1 MQIQIYAADVNHSSA
16 VDEHTRHE
24 IEHALKRFAE
34 QVTRIEVHLHDDNGP
49 KSGKDKR
56 CVVEVR
62 LAGHQPMAVEG
73 QAVDMYEAIRVT
85 CGKLER
91 AVQHKLE
98 RHEAHKSQ

>member
-1 MQIQIYAADVNHSSA
+1 LQIQVHAADVSHSDA
-16 VDEHTRHE
+16 INEHIRNE
-24 IEHALKRFAE
+24 VEHALKRFTE
-34 QVTRIEVHLHDDNGP
+34 QVTRVEVHLHDDNGP

-73 QAVDMYEAIRVT
+73 QAVDMYEAIRMT